1 MTLKEILDRADQ
13 YANALSTK
21 QKVSIVN
28 ELQKKLFR
36 TIYRIKTATSYD
48 LVEGQFLYPLDFH
61 PSKIISVVVDG
72 KRYDYEDINKEESIP
87 PYLYTY
93 EDSFGLYPTP
103 EKTVKGGLI
112 FFHYKEPA
120 ELTAENL
127 SAIPDFDPDFHM
139 LLMYGLQVEMAEIN
153 EDVAMVNNFT
163 AKYNGLLEEFKKS
176 LPEPEAPTF
185 IVE

>member
-1 MTLKEILDRADQ
+1 MTLQEILNRADQ
-13 YANALSTK
+13 YANALSTAE
-21 QKVSIVN
+21 KVTIVN
-28 ELQKKLFR
+28 EMQKKLFR

-48 LVEGQFLYPLDFH
+48 LIEGQFLYPLDFH
-61 PSKIISVVVDG
+61 HSKIISVIVDG
-72 KRYDYEDINKEESIP
+72 DRYDYEDINKEESNP

-93 EDSFGLYPTP
+93 ENSFGLYPTP
-103 EKTVKGGLI
+103 EKTVEGGLI

-120 ELTAENL
+120 ELSSGNL
-127 SAIPDFDPDFHM
+127 SSVPDFDPDFHM
-139 LLMYGLQVEMAEIN
+139 MLMYGLQVEMAEIN

-163 AKYNGLLEEFKKS
+163 AKYNGLLDEFKES